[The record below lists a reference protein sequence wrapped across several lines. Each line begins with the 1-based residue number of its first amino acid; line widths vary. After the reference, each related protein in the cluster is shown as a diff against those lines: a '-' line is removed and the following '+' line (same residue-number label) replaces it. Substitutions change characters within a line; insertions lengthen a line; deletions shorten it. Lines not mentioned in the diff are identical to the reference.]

1 MRDSL
6 KDPANDPASGGS
18 RPFEPTLLESPDS
31 RELIQKSVLYLSAL
45 LTFGGLIHI
54 INRSEPHF
62 SMWFSLGV
70 TVLALI
76 VVWRV
81 PTSSHHLVPSLH
93 TLMAI
98 MVLNLCVQVVHGV
111 SSLLLWT
118 LPFYL
123 IWIMFL
129 PTFLVAAAGV
139 AVSVVTTHLADN
151 HPVVP
156 ANYMLALASALVV
169 HFGKEQVKRQ
179 LQLASSDPLTGA
191 LNRRYLL
198 TQLASMRAEFVR
210 AERISSL
217 VLMDVDGLKAINDS
231 FGHKVGD
238 AVLESLATIVR
249 KRVRGSD
256 ALFRIGGD
264 EFVLILGDAKASSAL
279 KVANDVR
286 QLIRE
291 QVPQELPD
299 FAISFGIRCVDD
311 SSSADDWLERAD
323 EALYEAKKQG
333 GDAARMAT

>member
-6 KDPANDPASGGS
+6 KDPANDPAFGGS
-18 RPFEPTLLESPDS
+18 RSFEPTLLESPDS

-70 TVLALI
+70 TVIVLI

-111 SSLLLWT
+111 SALLLWT

-123 IWIMFL
+123 IWIIFV
-129 PTFLVAAAGV
+129 PTVLVAVAGV
-139 AVSVVTTHLADN
+139 ATTYLADN

-169 HFGKEQVKRQ
+169 HFGKEQAKRQ
-179 LQLASSDPLTGA
+179 LQVASSDPLTGA

-249 KRVRGSD
+249 ERVRGSD

-299 FAISFGIRCVDD
+299 FAISFSICCVDD
-311 SSSADDWLERAD
+311 SSSDDDWLERAD

>member
-1 MRDSL
+1 MWISL
-6 KDPANDPASGGS
+6 S
-18 RPFEPTLLESPDS
+18 
-31 RELIQKSVLYLSAL
+31 
-45 LTFGGLIHI
+45 
-54 INRSEPHF
+54 
-62 SMWFSLGV
+62 V
-70 TVLALI
+70 TVVAL
-76 VVWRV
+76 VMAWRV
-81 PTSSHHLVPSLH
+81 PTSSRHLIPTLH
-93 TLMAI
+93 ALMAV
-98 MVLNLCVQVVHGV
+98 MVLNICIQVVHGA
-111 SSLLLWT
+111 SALLVWT

-123 IWIMFL
+123 IWIMLL
-129 PTFLVAAAGV
+129 PTVFVAVAGV
-139 AVSVVTTHLADN
+139 AVSVVTTYLADN

-179 LQLASSDPLTGA
+179 LQLASSDPSTGA

-231 FGHKVGD
+231 YGHKVGD

-249 KRVRGSD
+249 ERVRGSD

-291 QVPQELPD
+291 QAPQELPD
-299 FAISFGIRCVDD
+299 FAISFGIYCVDD
-311 SSSADDWLERAD
+311 SLSADDWLERAD
-323 EALYEAKKQG
+323 EALYEAKKMG

>member
-1 MRDSL
+1 MDSL
-6 KDPANDPASGGS
+6 S
-18 RPFEPTLLESPDS
+18 
-31 RELIQKSVLYLSAL
+31 
-45 LTFGGLIHI
+45 LT
-54 INRSEPHF
+54 
-62 SMWFSLGV
+62 V
-70 TVLALI
+70 VALAL
-76 VVWRV
+76 VWRV
-81 PTSSHHLVPSLH
+81 PTSSRHLIPTLH
-93 TLMAI
+93 AVMAV
-98 MVLNLCVQVVHGV
+98 MVLNICIQVVHGA
-111 SSLLLWT
+111 SALLVWT

-123 IWIMFL
+123 IWIMLL
-129 PTFLVAAAGV
+129 PTVLVAIAGV
-139 AVSVVTTHLADN
+139 AVSVVTTYLADN

-156 ANYMLALASALVV
+156 SNYMLALASAVVV

-249 KRVRGSD
+249 ERIRGSD

-299 FAISFGIRCVDD
+299 FAISFGICCVDD

-323 EALYEAKKQG
+323 EALYEAKKLG
-333 GDAARMAT
+333 GDAARMAK

>member
-1 MRDSL
+1 MRDST
-6 KDPANDPASGGS
+6 KDRANDPASGGL
-18 RPFEPTLLESPDS
+18 RPFEPTLLESPES
-31 RELIQKSVLYLSAL
+31 RELIQRSVLYLCVL
-45 LTFGGLIHI
+45 LTFGGFYNA
-54 INRSEPHF
+54 INRGESHI
-62 SMWFSLGV
+62 SMWISLSL
-70 TVLALI
+70 TVVALAL
-76 VVWRV
+76 VWRV
-81 PTSSHHLVPSLH
+81 PTSSRHLIPTLH
-93 TLMAI
+93 AVMAV
-98 MVLNLCVQVVHGV
+98 MVLNICIQVVHGA
-111 SSLLLWT
+111 SALLVWT

-123 IWIMFL
+123 IWIMLL
-129 PTFLVAAAGV
+129 PTVLVAIAGV
-139 AVSVVTTHLADN
+139 AVSVVTTYLADN

-156 ANYMLALASALVV
+156 SNYMLALASAVVV

-249 KRVRGSD
+249 ERIRGSD

-299 FAISFGIRCVDD
+299 FAISFGICCVDD

-323 EALYEAKKQG
+323 EALYEAKKLG
-333 GDAARMAT
+333 GDAARMAK

>member
-1 MRDSL
+1 VDSL
-6 KDPANDPASGGS
+6 S
-18 RPFEPTLLESPDS
+18 
-31 RELIQKSVLYLSAL
+31 
-45 LTFGGLIHI
+45 LT
-54 INRSEPHF
+54 
-62 SMWFSLGV
+62 V
-70 TVLALI
+70 VALAL
-76 VVWRV
+76 VWRV
-81 PTSSHHLVPSLH
+81 PISSRHLIPTLH
-93 TLMAI
+93 AVMAV
-98 MVLNLCVQVVHGV
+98 MVLNICIQVVHGA
-111 SSLLLWT
+111 SALLVWT
-118 LPFYL
+118 LPFCL
-123 IWIMFL
+123 IWIMLL
-129 PTFLVAAAGV
+129 PTVLVAIAGV
-139 AVSVVTTHLADN
+139 AVSVVTTYLADN

-156 ANYMLALASALVV
+156 SNYMLALASAVVV

-249 KRVRGSD
+249 ERIRGSD

-299 FAISFGIRCVDD
+299 FAISFGICCVDD

-323 EALYEAKKQG
+323 EALYEAKKLG
-333 GDAARMAT
+333 GDAARMAK

>member
-1 MRDSL
+1 MRDST
-6 KDPANDPASGGS
+6 KDRANDPASGGS
-18 RPFEPTLLESPDS
+18 RPFEPTLLESPES
-31 RELIQKSVLYLSAL
+31 RELIQRSVLYLCVL
-45 LTFGGLIHI
+45 LTFGGFYNA
-54 INRSEPHF
+54 INRGESHI
-62 SMWFSLGV
+62 SMWISLSL
-70 TVLALI
+70 TVVALAL
-76 VVWRV
+76 VWRV
-81 PTSSHHLVPSLH
+81 PTSSRHLIPTLH
-93 TLMAI
+93 AVMAV
-98 MVLNLCVQVVHGV
+98 MVLNICIQVVHGA
-111 SSLLLWT
+111 SALLVWT

-123 IWIMFL
+123 IWIMLL
-129 PTFLVAAAGV
+129 PTVLVAIAGV
-139 AVSVVTTHLADN
+139 AVSVVTTYLADN

-156 ANYMLALASALVV
+156 SNYMLALASAVVV

-249 KRVRGSD
+249 ERIRGSD

-291 QVPQELPD
+291 HVPQELPD
-299 FAISFGIRCVDD
+299 FAISFGICCVDD

-323 EALYEAKKQG
+323 EALYEAKKLG
-333 GDAARMAT
+333 GDAARMAK

>member
-1 MRDSL
+1 VDSL
-6 KDPANDPASGGS
+6 S
-18 RPFEPTLLESPDS
+18 
-31 RELIQKSVLYLSAL
+31 
-45 LTFGGLIHI
+45 LT
-54 INRSEPHF
+54 
-62 SMWFSLGV
+62 V
-70 TVLALI
+70 VALAL
-76 VVWRV
+76 VWRV
-81 PTSSHHLVPSLH
+81 PISSRHLIPTLH
-93 TLMAI
+93 AVMAV
-98 MVLNLCVQVVHGV
+98 MVLNICIQVVHGA
-111 SSLLLWT
+111 SALLVWT

-123 IWIMFL
+123 IWIMLL
-129 PTFLVAAAGV
+129 PTVLVAIAGV
-139 AVSVVTTHLADN
+139 AVSVVTTYLADN

-156 ANYMLALASALVV
+156 SNYMLALASAVVV

-249 KRVRGSD
+249 ERIRGSD

-299 FAISFGIRCVDD
+299 FAISFGICCVDD

-323 EALYEAKKQG
+323 EALYEAKKLG
-333 GDAARMAT
+333 GDAARMAK